1 MVVTVR
7 LHATLRR
14 QTEQGI
20 QDRLE
25 LELEPGATVATVL
38 EALSIT
44 EDDESVMLVVNRRMV
59 VSDQPLADGDEVRL
73 MPAISGGKF

>member
-14 QTEQGI
+14 QTEHGL

-25 LELEPGATVATVL
+25 LELEPGATATSVL
-38 EALSIT
+38 KALGIT
-44 EDDESVMLVVNRRMV
+44 EDDESVMVVVNRRMII
-59 VSDQPLADGDEVRL
+59 SDQPLADGDEVRL
-73 MPAISGGKF
+73 MPAISGGMG

>member
-1 MVVTVR
+1 LVVTVR

-14 QTEQGI
+14 QTEQGM

-25 LELEPGATVATVL
+25 LKLEPGATVASVL
-38 EALSIT
+38 EKLGLT

-59 VSDQPLADGDEVRL
+59 SADQPLADGDEIGL
-73 MPAISGGKF
+73 MPAISGGK

>member
-1 MVVTVR
+1 LVVTVR

-14 QTEQGI
+14 QTEQGL

-25 LELEPGATVATVL
+25 LELEPGATVTSVL
-38 EALSIT
+38 EALGIT
-44 EDDESVMLVVNRRMV
+44 EDDESVMLVVNRRMI

-73 MPAISGGKF
+73 MPAISGGMV

>member
-14 QTEQGI
+14 QTEQGM

-25 LELEPGATVATVL
+25 LELEPGATVASLL
-38 EALSIT
+38 EKLGLT

-59 VSDQPLADGDEVRL
+59 VDDQPLADGDEIGL
-73 MPAISGGKF
+73 MPAISGG

>member
-1 MVVTVR
+1 LVVTVR

-14 QTEQGI
+14 QTGQGM

-25 LELEPGATVATVL
+25 LELAPGATVASVL
-38 EALSIT
+38 EKLGLT

-59 VSDQPLADGDEVRL
+59 IADQPLADGDEIGL
-73 MPAISGGKF
+73 MPAISGG

>member
-1 MVVTVR
+1 MVITVR

-14 QTEQGI
+14 QTAQGM

-25 LELEPGATVATVL
+25 LELEPGATAASVL
-38 EALSIT
+38 AALGLA
-44 EDDESVMLVVNRRMV
+44 DDESVMLVVNRRMV

>member
-14 QTEQGI
+14 ETEQGL
-20 QDRLE
+20 QDRLD
-25 LELEPGATVATVL
+25 LELEPGATVASIL
-38 EALSIT
+38 ETLGISA
-44 EDDESVMLVVNRRMV
+44 DDESVMVVVNRRMV
-59 VSDQPLADGDEVRL
+59 IADQPLADGDEVRL

>member
-1 MVVTVR
+1 LVVTVR

-14 QTEQGI
+14 ITEQGM

-25 LELEPGATVATVL
+25 LELEPGATITSLLA
-38 EALSIT
+38 ALGIS

-59 VSDQPLADGDEVRL
+59 VSDHQPLADGDEVGL
-73 MPAISGGKF
+73 MPAISGGN

>member
-1 MVVTVR
+1 LVVTVR

-14 QTEQGI
+14 ITEQGM

-25 LELEPGATVATVL
+25 LELEPGATITSLLA
-38 EALSIT
+38 ALGIS

-59 VSDQPLADGDEVRL
+59 VSDHQPLADGDEVGL
-73 MPAISGGKF
+73 MPAISGG

>member
-1 MVVTVR
+1 LVVTVR

-14 QTEQGI
+14 KTEQGL

-25 LELEPGATVATVL
+25 LELEPGATVASVL
-38 EALSIT
+38 ETLGISAV
-44 EDDESVMLVVNRRMV
+44 DESVMLVVNRRMV
-59 VSDQPLADGDEVRL
+59 TADQPLTDGDEVRL

>member
-14 QTEQGI
+14 QTEQGM

-25 LELEPGATVATVL
+25 LELEPGATVASVL
-38 EALSIT
+38 AKLGLT

-59 VSDQPLADGDEVRL
+59 SADQPLADGDEIGL
-73 MPAISGGKF
+73 MPAISGGR

>member
-1 MVVTVR
+1 LVVTVR

-14 QTEQGI
+14 QTEQGM

-25 LELEPGATVATVL
+25 LELEPGATVASVL
-38 EALSIT
+38 EKLGLT

-59 VSDQPLADGDEVRL
+59 SADQPLADGDEIGL
-73 MPAISGGKF
+73 MPAISGGK

>member
-1 MVVTVR
+1 LVVTVR

-14 QTEQGI
+14 QTEQGM

-25 LELEPGATVATVL
+25 LELEPGATVASVMAKL
-38 EALSIT
+38 GIR

-59 VSDQPLADGDEVRL
+59 VTDQPLADGDEIGL
-73 MPAISGGKF
+73 MPAISGG

>member
-1 MVVTVR
+1 LVVTVR

-14 QTEQGI
+14 TTEQGM

-25 LELEPGATVATVL
+25 LELEPGATITSLLA
-38 EALSIT
+38 ALGIS

-59 VSDQPLADGDEVRL
+59 VSDHQPLADGDEVGL
-73 MPAISGGKF
+73 MPAISGG

>member
-1 MVVTVR
+1 LVVTVR

-14 QTEQGI
+14 KTEQGL

-25 LELEPGATVATVL
+25 LDLEPGATVASAL
-38 EALSIT
+38 AALSISV
-44 EDDESVMLVVNRRMV
+44 DDESVMWVVNRRMV
-59 VSDQPLADGDEVRL
+59 TADQPLADGDEVRL

>member
-1 MVVTVR
+1 LVVTVR

-14 QTEQGI
+14 QTEQGM

-25 LELEPGATVATVL
+25 LELEPGATVASVL
-38 EALSIT
+38 EKLGIT

-59 VSDQPLADGDEVRL
+59 ITDQPLADGDEIGL
-73 MPAISGGKF
+73 MPAISGG

>member
-1 MVVTVR
+1 LVVTVR

-14 QTEQGI
+14 KTEQGP

-25 LELEPGATVATVL
+25 LELEPGATVAS
-38 EALSIT
+38 ALAALGISA
-44 EDDESVMLVVNRRMV
+44 DDESVMLVVNRRMV
-59 VSDQPLADGDEVRL
+59 TADQPLADGDEVRL

>member
-1 MVVTVR
+1 LVVTVR

-14 QTEQGI
+14 KTEQGL

-25 LELEPGATVATVL
+25 LGLEPGATVAS
-38 EALSIT
+38 ALAALGISV
-44 EDDESVMLVVNRRMV
+44 DDESVMWVVNRRMV
-59 VSDQPLADGDEVRL
+59 TADQPLADGDEVRL